1 MGCNWYEILDSFA
14 LIKSLVLFK
23 SMDDIG
29 WPEHTHRRL
38 KTQFFNLIILDGIR
52 ERLKFSEIKSFS
64 LHV

>member
-1 MGCNWYEILDSFA
+1 MGCNWYEISDSFA
-14 LIKSLVLFK
+14 LIKTLVLFK